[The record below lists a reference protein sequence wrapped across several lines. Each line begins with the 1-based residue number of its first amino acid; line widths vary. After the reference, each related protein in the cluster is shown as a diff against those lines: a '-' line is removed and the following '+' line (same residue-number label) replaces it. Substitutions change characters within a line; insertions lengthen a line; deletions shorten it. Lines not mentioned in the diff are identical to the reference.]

1 VIGDIKIKNLRLVN
15 TAAKTKL
22 KR

>member
-1 VIGDIKIKNLRLVN
+1 VN